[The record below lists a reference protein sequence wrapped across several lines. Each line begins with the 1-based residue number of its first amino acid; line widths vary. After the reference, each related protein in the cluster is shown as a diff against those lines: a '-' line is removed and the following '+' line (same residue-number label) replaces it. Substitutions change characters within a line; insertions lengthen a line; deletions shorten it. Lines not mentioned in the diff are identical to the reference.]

1 MRQPCMFT
9 PFFFLYVSKDA
20 RPRASPHFRATLSIL
35 VTKMFA
41 LGIAIFFFEEIHFN
55 QNQSW
60 EGTEWQLGAVRYRA
74 FGSPF
79 WSAKVQQAA
88 DVAMAILWEVSSP
101 SRLGPDLC
109 PEKSICL
116 WIVLFCF
123 WCPGFFSLYTPLL
136 FQNFDSWYVKPKE
149 LHNLT

>member
-1 MRQPCMFT
+1 MKWDPVCSL
-9 PFFFLYVSKDA
+9 FFFWCVSKDA
-20 RPRASPHFRATLSIL
+20 RPRASPHFRAILSIP

-41 LGIAIFFFEEIHFN
+41 LGIAIFFFKYIHFN

-60 EGTEWQLGAVRYRA
+60 VGTEWQLRAVHYRV
-74 FGSPF
+74 FGSWF
-79 WSAKVQQAA
+79 WSANVWQ
-88 DVAMAILWEVSSP
+88 VAGVALAILWEVSSP
-101 SRLGPDLC
+101 SRERSDRC

-123 WCPGFFSLYTPLL
+123 WCPGFFSPYTPLL